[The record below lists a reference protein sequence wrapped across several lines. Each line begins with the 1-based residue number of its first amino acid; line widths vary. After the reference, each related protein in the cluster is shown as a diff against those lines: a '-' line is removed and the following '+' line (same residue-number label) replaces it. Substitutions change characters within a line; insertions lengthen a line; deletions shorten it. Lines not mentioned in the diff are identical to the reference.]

1 MSEKIPYERTER
13 RFEISPDE
21 ISRERFKFIKREI
34 FDKLREE
41 FPGVINMTIWGSLS
55 KGKEL
60 TPETAFASDIDMSVF
75 IDTDKIK
82 EMEEDEFLKTEGL
95 KQIYTDELDYLR
107 KYVDWLEDNKG
118 ESFKGRGYTTRLAC
132 SFKKVYN
139 HGINN

>member
-60 TPETAFASDIDMSVF
+60 TGDCLCF
-75 IDTDKIK
+75 
-82 EMEEDEFLKTEGL
+82 
-95 KQIYTDELDYLR
+95 
-107 KYVDWLEDNKG
+107 
-118 ESFKGRGYTTRLAC
+118 
-132 SFKKVYN
+132 
-139 HGINN
+139 